1 MPNAPRPA
9 PADTPGPLLDGQ
21 PEPRAR
27 RGRPVGNH
35 EEKRTGLLKAVMS
48 VIAREG
54 YADTSMRKVAQQA
67 GCTTGAVTYYFANK
81 EEMVTAAARHLFD
94 EFDILLRGGSDLDIG
109 ALIKEWLN
117 LAKTEEADAWLALF
131 QLMAHARHEPAFV
144 KVFEERYARFRE
156 AFSSVLTRGQR
167 DGTIREDV
175 EATVL
180 ADLIC
185 AMGDGWMMAK
195 PIEPERFTDA
205 RKEALL
211 AAVLTLIAPPP
222 AR

>member
-1 MPNAPRPA
+1 MHDAPRPD
-9 PADTPGPLLDGQ
+9 PAAHRHADDGQ

-35 EEKRTGLLKAVMS
+35 EEKRTGLLNAVVS

-94 EFDILLRGGSDLDIG
+94 QFDILLDGGNGADIG
-109 ALIKEWLN
+109 ALIKDWLN
-117 LAKTEEADAWLALF
+117 LAKTDEADAWLALF
-131 QLMAHARHEPAFV
+131 QLMAHARHEPAFAR
-144 KVFEERYARFRE
+144 VFEERYSRFRQV
-156 AFSSVLTRGQR
+156 FSAVLAQGQR
-167 DGTIREDV
+167 DGKIRNDV
-175 EATVL
+175 DATLL
-180 ADLIC
+180 ADLLS

-195 PIEPERFTDA
+195 PIEPERFTPASKD
-205 RKEALL
+205 ALL
-211 AAVLTLIAPPP
+211 TTVMTLLAPVG
-222 AR
+222 